1 MRRVILGVALAG
13 VVASIAV
20 LTQSQMSDKEGGAR
34 NASDSAGRVLP
45 AAPVDSSN
53 TLPDPLAEPQTAVPT
68 PDGSSSTA
76 PAPAPSPES
85 GERPKSAERP
95 HVDLPVIED
104 DQSSGAAVLRRAA
117 TAYKNVSSM
126 RADFVNKRDNPLLS
140 STSTYRGTL
149 YQKRPDKFLM
159 KFSDPAGDMI
169 VSDGRYFWL
178 YYPSADRRQVL
189 RAPAQTGAAGGVDLQ
204 AQFLGDPL
212 TRFTHTYHGQQSV
225 GGRSTHVLTL
235 VPRQNAGYKSLKV
248 WIDAKDALVRRFVL
262 TENNGLVQEF
272 ALSGL
277 VVNPSLSNDL
287 FVFKPPADARI
298 IERP

>member
-1 MRRVILGVALAG
+1 MRRIILGVALAG
-13 VVASIAV
+13 VVASIAI
-20 LTQSQMSDKEGGAR
+20 LAQSQLGNTEGTVTGTVPGT
-34 NASDSAGRVLP
+34 DSVPVP
-45 AAPVDSSN
+45 APGVPAP
-53 TLPDPLAEPQTAVPT
+53 EGPT
-68 PDGSSSTA
+68 PDSAAPDAPALAPAPTTPAPSPA
-76 PAPAPSPES
+76 PAPAPAPERAPAS
-85 GERPKSAERP
+85 DS
-95 HVDLPVIED
+95 
-104 DQSSGAAVLRRAA
+104 DQASGAAVLKRASS
-117 TAYKNVSSM
+117 AYTNIKSLQAN
-126 RADFVNKRDNPLLS
+126 FVNKRDNPLLG

-149 YQKRPDKFLM
+149 YQKRPDRFLM
-159 KFSDPAGDMI
+159 KFSDPAGDVI

-212 TRFTHTYHGQQSV
+212 TRFTHTYHGRETI

-235 VPRQNAGYKSLKV
+235 IPRQNQGYKSLKV

-272 ALSGL
+272 TLSSL
-277 VVNPSLSNDL
+277 VVNPALNNDL